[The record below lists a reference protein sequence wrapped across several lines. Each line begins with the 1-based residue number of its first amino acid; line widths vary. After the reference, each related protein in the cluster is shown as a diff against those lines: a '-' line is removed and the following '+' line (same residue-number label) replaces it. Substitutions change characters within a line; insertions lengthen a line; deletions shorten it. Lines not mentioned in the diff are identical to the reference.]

1 MEENVKRLI
10 KNRGIVKGAFTRLEN
25 FVKPWEDYTDAGQ
38 LEVRLTLLQE
48 NWNKFNEIQDELDLL
63 EENVTS
69 DKERTEIENRYCFL
83 LSFIQGKLKDVQSRQ
98 INVVPTEPVVQVKL
112 QQLSLPH
119 FNGNISE

>member
-1 MEENVKRLI
+1 M
-10 KNRGIVKGAFTRLEN
+10 AFTRLEN
-25 FVKPWEDYTDAGQ
+25 YVKSWEDDSDAGQ
-38 LEVRLTLLQE
+38 LEVRLTLLQD
-48 NWNKFNEIQDELDLL
+48 NWNKFNEIQDELDLLDEIQDELDLL

-112 QQLSLPH
+112 PQLSLPH